1 MQESP
6 DYDSMALFGD
16 FGGNTGLFMGC
27 SFISFVELLEFLLN
41 LCLPYEEENDGDY
54 SDDDGESG
62 SDEARHASPAKSV
75 HEGPS
80 ATAAAL
86 QAAEDYLSELE
97 DKSVMPIFV

>member
-54 SDDDGESG
+54 TDDGEG
-62 SDEARHASPAKSV
+62 GETKANRASPAKSSRV
-75 HEGPS
+75 APS
-80 ATAAAL
+80 AAAAAQQAASDYAAAPSTAARAS
-86 QAAEDYLSELE
+86 LS
-97 DKSVMPIFV
+97 